1 MALLSTHR
9 EDVPIRSFHLHCNNG
24 VDGIPRI
31 TNAGSCPRILCL
43 KASSKTRRFSS
54 PCEVSNKSHHAD
66 RKTRSAGAVRHL
78 VLHSFPRWSARGV
91 SQVVFQ
97 AGSGSSRA
105 HQSQVAHS
113 LVFPR
118 SLTQGSFQWI
128 ISDHR
133 LHALFFP
140 ALEVSGV
147 QDVGTV
153 LVDDVEALGA
163 ARNFRKYPDSL
174 PILDAS
180 SSAVRLVIAPAPAPF
195 FTARIGR
202 VALVT
207 PKITRIPLPP
217 AAWNMTS
224 VLVLVCRTS
233 SPNKRRVFNSCS
245 RSTI

>member
-1 MALLSTHR
+1 MPKSLFKNSTFQQSLR
-9 EDVPIRSFHLHCNNG
+9 GQQQESSRRSQNTLC
-24 VDGIPRI
+24 R
-31 TNAGSCPRILCL
+31 GS
-43 KASSKTRRFSS
+43 ASSRAPFV
-54 PCEVSNKSHHAD
+54 PA
-66 RKTRSAGAVRHL
+66 L
-78 VLHSFPRWSARGV
+78 SARGV

-105 HQSQVAHS
+105 LQSQVAHS

-153 LVDDVEALGA
+153 HVDDVEAVGA
-163 ARNFRKYPDSL
+163 ARNFRKCLDCL
-174 PILDAS
+174 LILDAS

-202 VALVT
+202 VAFVT
-207 PKITRIPLPP
+207 PRFTRISLPS
-217 AAWNMTS
+217 AAWNMT
-224 VLVLVCRTS
+224 LLRVLVCRTGS
-233 SPNKRRVFNSCS
+233 HDKRREFNSCS
-245 RSTI
+245 RSSI